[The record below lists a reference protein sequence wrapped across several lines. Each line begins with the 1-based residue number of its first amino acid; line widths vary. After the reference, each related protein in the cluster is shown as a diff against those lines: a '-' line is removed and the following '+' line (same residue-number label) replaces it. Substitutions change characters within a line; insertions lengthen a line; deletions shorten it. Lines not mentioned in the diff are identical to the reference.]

1 MVSNESLCST
11 PTEAEK
17 TSTEAASRI
26 GKAATAESTAVQGE
40 SDVDSVAV
48 VSNN

>member
-1 MVSNESLCST
+1 MASNEPLDSA

-17 TSTEAASRI
+17 ISTEASRV
-26 GKAATAESTAVQGE
+26 GKAATAESTSVQGE
-40 SDVDSVAV
+40 NDVDSVAV

>member
-1 MVSNESLCST
+1 MASNEALNSA

-17 TSTEAASRI
+17 NCTEASSV
-26 GKAATAESTAVQGE
+26 GKAATAESAAVQGE
-40 SDVDSVAV
+40 NDVDSVAV